1 MPAQD
6 HAEEQAQAG
15 ITLAH
20 ARRDPEDQDPQK
32 RTGRQSADHDSHE
45 RLGITVDRRRREKG
59 DQHQTR
65 GRIDE
70 LGRNLVQPVVDH
82 DHTDGDEAHD
92 EVRGQCRRPADPPPD
107 EGTQADQEDLGD
119 RLVQLDGRSA
129 RPASTSSPRERH
141 HGESVA
147 QGERGGAVVAPKRQ
161 AERFDGIKQRRPGH
175 DHRRHRRAHQSG
187 EGACSDSKGAR
198 HGRRRYPLAPTRRR
212 QPIKSCLG
220 YCGQNMSAMWS
231 TMQDMNPSPSPL
243 SIEAVGL
250 RKSFGKTVAVDDLAI
265 ECVPGQV
272 TALLGPN
279 GAGKSTLVRMVA
291 TLTRPDAGTLRVC
304 GVDAIAHPREVRR
317 LIGLAG
323 QSAAVEPALT
333 GRENLIMVAK
343 LFGHRSSVAKSAA
356 ESVLHEVGL
365 TDDGGRLVRE
375 YSGGM
380 RRRLDLAAS
389 LVGAPRVLLLDEPTT
404 GLDPRTRLELW
415 DSVRSL
421 VANGTD
427 VLLTTQYLE
436 EADRLADRVVIID
449 HGRVIA
455 IGSPS
460 ELKSQAGRDVVVV
473 TLARA
478 DDLAVAEPILRS
490 AGTDEPRFDP
500 IARALTVA
508 VDSGP
513 DALGHVLAEL
523 SLAQVGIDD
532 ITLRRPTLD
541 EVFLTLTGAPQ

>member
-1 MPAQD
+1 MP
-6 HAEEQAQAG
+6 G
-15 ITLAH
+15 KM
-20 ARRDPEDQDPQK
+20 DP
-32 RTGRQSADHDSHE
+32 
-45 RLGITVDRRRREKG
+45 
-59 DQHQTR
+59 
-65 GRIDE
+65 
-70 LGRNLVQPVVDH
+70 
-82 DHTDGDEAHD
+82 
-92 EVRGQCRRPADPPPD
+92 
-107 EGTQADQEDLGD
+107 
-119 RLVQLDGRSA
+119 
-129 RPASTSSPRERH
+129 
-141 HGESVA
+141 
-147 QGERGGAVVAPKRQ
+147 
-161 AERFDGIKQRRPGH
+161 
-175 DHRRHRRAHQSG
+175 
-187 EGACSDSKGAR
+187 
-198 HGRRRYPLAPTRRR
+198 
-212 QPIKSCLG
+212 
-220 YCGQNMSAMWS
+220 
-231 TMQDMNPSPSPL
+231 MNPSTTL
-243 SIEAVGL
+243 SIEAAGL
-250 RKSFGKTVAVDDLAI
+250 RKAFGETVAVDNLTI

-279 GAGKSTLVRMVA
+279 GAGKSTFVRMVA

-304 GVDAIAHPREVRR
+304 GVDAVANPGDVRR

-333 GRENLIMVAK
+333 GRENLVMVAK

-356 ESVLHEVGL
+356 DSVLAEVGL
-365 TDDGGRLVRE
+365 SDDGGRLVRE

-455 IGSPS
+455 TGSPS

-473 TLARA
+473 TLSRS
-478 DDLAVAEPILRS
+478 DDLAAAEPILRT

-513 DALGHVLAEL
+513 DALSHVLAAL
-523 SLAQVGIDD
+523 SAARVGIDD

-541 EVFLTLTGAPQ
+541 EVFLTLTGAPR

>member
-1 MPAQD
+1 VLPAVPAKD
-6 HAEEQAQAG
+6 HAEHEAKSGVA
-15 ITLAH
+15 LAH
-20 ARRDPEDQDPQK
+20 AGRNAEYQDPEERACCETADDHAHHGVCVTVDGGRGQESNEHETGSRVHELRRD
-32 RTGRQSADHDSHE
+32 
-45 RLGITVDRRRREKG
+45 
-59 DQHQTR
+59 
-65 GRIDE
+65 
-70 LGRNLVQPVVDH
+70 LVKPVVDH
-82 DHTDGDEAHD
+82 DHADRYKTHD
-92 EVRGQCRRPADPPPD
+92 EVGRKDSGPANPPTDKRTYRDEQNLRDGLMRRDGLPTRTALPAADGEGHDRQALDDP
-107 EGTQADQEDLGD
+107 
-119 RLVQLDGRSA
+119 
-129 RPASTSSPRERH
+129 
-141 HGESVA
+141 
-147 QGERGGAVVAPKRQ
+147 ERGGAVVAAKRE
-161 AERFDGIKQRRPGH
+161 AERFGGVEQRRTGH
-175 DHRRHRRAHQSG
+175 DHGRQGRRCEA
-187 EGACSDSKGAR
+187 SKGSSSDTPGGR
-198 HGRRRYPLAPTRRR
+198 HGRRPYPLGLCGRRHEVR
-212 QPIKSCLG
+212 H
-220 YCGQNMSAMWS
+220 CGHNLTAGSVKMEAMNSS
-231 TMQDMNPSPSPL
+231 TTL
-243 SIEAVGL
+243 SIEATGL
-250 RKSFGKTVAVDDLAI
+250 RKAFGETVAVDNLSI

-279 GAGKSTLVRMVA
+279 GAGKSTFVRMVA
-291 TLTRPDAGTLRVC
+291 TLTRPDSGSLRVC
-304 GVDAIAHPREVRR
+304 GVDAVASPREVRR

-333 GRENLIMVAK
+333 GRENLVMVAK
-343 LFGHRSSVAKSAA
+343 LFGHPASVAKSAA
-356 ESVLHEVGL
+356 DSVLAEVGL

-455 IGSPS
+455 TGSPS

-473 TLARA
+473 TLARV
-478 DDLAVAEPILRS
+478 DDLGAAEPILRA

-513 DALGHVLAEL
+513 DALSHVLAAL
-523 SLAQVGIDD
+523 SAAHIGIDD